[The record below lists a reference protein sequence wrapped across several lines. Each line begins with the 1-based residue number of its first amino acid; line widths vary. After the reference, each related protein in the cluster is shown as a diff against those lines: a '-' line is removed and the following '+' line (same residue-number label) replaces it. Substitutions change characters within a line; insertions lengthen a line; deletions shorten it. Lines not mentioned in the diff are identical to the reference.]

1 MANKGLI
8 GVQMSTI
15 APAKMPHFDAYES
28 MAKLT
33 DLGFHCIEISQ
44 VPMTPEN
51 VQGFRRSIDELGMKV
66 SSNTASVAPMVPGMP
81 GEYLNDPAGYKKIVD
96 DCKAL
101 DCDMLRIGMLPMT
114 CMGSYE
120 KAVDFARQA
129 EECALKLKEDDI
141 DLYYHNHHIEFVRY
155 NGEYLLD
162 IIRANAPHMGF
173 ELDTHW
179 IHRGGENPVEF
190 IKKYAGSIR
199 LLHLKD
205 YRIGE
210 MQMPEGGLDMT
221 DRASVMKFMGGFK
234 DTVQFAEVGEGSLP
248 IKACIEAG
256 LAGGAEYFLIEQDDA
271 YGRDPFD
278 CLKTS
283 HDNLVKLGYESW
295 F

>member
-1 MANKGLI
+1 M
-8 GVQMSTI
+8 
-15 APAKMPHFDAYES
+15 
-28 MAKLT
+28 
-33 DLGFHCIEISQ
+33 
-44 VPMTPEN
+44 
-51 VQGFRRSIDELGMKV
+51 
-66 SSNTASVAPMVPGMP
+66 
-81 GEYLNDPAGYKKIVD
+81 
-96 DCKAL
+96 
-101 DCDMLRIGMLPMT
+101 
-114 CMGSYE
+114 
-120 KAVDFARQA
+120 
-129 EECALKLKEDDI
+129 
-141 DLYYHNHHIEFVRY
+141 
-155 NGEYLLD
+155 
-162 IIRANAPHMGF
+162 
-173 ELDTHW
+173 
-179 IHRGGENPVEF
+179 EF

-283 HDNLVKLGYESW
+283 HDNLVKLGFGDW